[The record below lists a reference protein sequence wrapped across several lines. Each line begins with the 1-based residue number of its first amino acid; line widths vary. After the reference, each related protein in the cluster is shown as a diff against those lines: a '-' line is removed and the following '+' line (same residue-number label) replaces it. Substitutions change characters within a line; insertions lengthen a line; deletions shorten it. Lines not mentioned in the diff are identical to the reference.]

1 MVGKVSTG
9 SSFSG
14 LAEYLTKDEGRVA
27 WTEPRWMIGTDPQ
40 EVAREME
47 AATLVAD
54 SRLEKP
60 VYHVSISF
68 SEADRPT
75 REQMQQ
81 AADRVLG
88 ELGLSEHQALL
99 VAHED
104 KGHPHLHV
112 MANRVH
118 PETGKAATVSFDY
131 RRVESVLR
139 ELEKEWGM
147 TRVPGHHAR
156 DAGDPAPDRTR
167 GLSTGEVRRAR
178 RTGELPFPEQV
189 REKMGDDLAR
199 ALDGSKN
206 WGELRGALARH
217 GYEIEPTRRGMAI
230 TDGERYTKA
239 SAVDERL
246 SRSRLEERFG
256 EKLEAS
262 KGAPP
267 SPPTERSGPD
277 VPRST
282 QPEAPKPEAPTV
294 AAAPEPSRG
303 AYDQIFG
310 PPALSPARQERNGV
324 ERAQSPAGEGE
335 RSGAR
340 SSEVAR
346 AAVAAVRIM
355 DGNGDEREVPF
366 KATEVA
372 LRAGIAIAG
381 SGERQEQGG
390 HKEQKPEPGERVPP
404 LTDAVPL
411 GDPAR
416 RLVEDVRV
424 YERVTDVESRLG
436 AAVQARSELDG
447 QLRMAGRQAQEAGR
461 LSDTFD
467 RALAKAYRDPVA
479 ARSAFEELAA
489 RGTPETSAGIM
500 RREPERFGPVVTEER
515 TKWLGL
521 AREVDSSKGYE
532 AARGAANVGE
542 QYLHTRSAAG
552 QPYERLRGALEARG
566 AEVRSLRHE
575 LAGLTQ
581 AHGRPADI
589 LQRIGV
595 NARAI
600 APAQAGSLARAL
612 TPNQVNVVAK
622 ALDLAKRGIER

>member
-14 LAEYLTKDEGRVA
+14 LAQYLTKDEGRVA

-68 SEADRPT
+68 SETDQPT

-88 ELGLSEHQALL
+88 ELGLGEHQALL
-99 VAHED
+99 VAHEN

-118 PETGKAATVSFDY
+118 PETGKAAAVSFDY

-156 DAGDPAPDRTR
+156 DAGDPAPDRTQS
-167 GLSTGEVRRAR
+167 LPTGEVRRAR
-178 RTGELPFPEQV
+178 RTGEPPFPAQV
-189 REKMGDDLAR
+189 REKMGDDLGR
-199 ALDGSKN
+199 ALDESKS
-206 WGELRGALARH
+206 WSELRGALARH
-217 GYEIEPTRRGMAI
+217 GYEIKPTQRGMAV

-246 SRSRLEERFG
+246 SRPRLEERFG
-256 EKLEAS
+256 ERLEAS
-262 KGAPP
+262 KSAPP
-267 SPPTERSGPD
+267 SPPTDRTGPD
-277 VPRST
+277 VPRPT
-282 QPEAPKPEAPTV
+282 QPEAPKV
-294 AAAPEPSRG
+294 ASAPEPSRRT
-303 AYDQIFG
+303 YDQIFG
-310 PPALSPARQERNGV
+310 PSALSPTRQERSGV
-324 ERAQSPAGEGE
+324 ERAQPPALEGK

-340 SSEVAR
+340 SSDAAH
-346 AAVAAVRIM
+346 AAVAAVRMI
-355 DGNGDEREVPF
+355 DGDGDEREVPF

-372 LRAGIAIAG
+372 LRAGIAFAG
-381 SGERQEQGG
+381 SGERKEQGG
-390 HKEQKPEPGERVPP
+390 HQEQKPEPGERVPP
-404 LTDAVPL
+404 RTDAVPQS
-411 GDPAR
+411 DPAR

-424 YERVTDVESRLG
+424 YERVTDVEARLG
-436 AAVQARSELDG
+436 TAVQARGELDG
-447 QLRMAGRQAQEAGR
+447 QLRTAGRQAQEAGR

-479 ARSAFEELAA
+479 ARSAFEELGA
-489 RGTPETSAGIM
+489 RGTPETSASIM
-500 RREPERFGPVVTEER
+500 RRDPERFGPVVTEER

-521 AREVDSSKGYE
+521 AREVDSLKGYE

-575 LAGLTQ
+575 LAGLTK
-581 AHGRPADI
+581 AHGRPSDI

-600 APAQAGSLARAL
+600 APAQAESVARAL
-612 TPNQVNVVAK
+612 TPSQVNVVAK
-622 ALDLAKRGIER
+622 AMDLAKRGIER

>member
-1 MVGKVSTG
+1 
-9 SSFSG
+9 
-14 LAEYLTKDEGRVA
+14 
-27 WTEPRWMIGTDPQ
+27 
-40 EVAREME
+40 
-47 AATLVAD
+47 
-54 SRLEKP
+54 
-60 VYHVSISF
+60 
-68 SEADRPT
+68 
-75 REQMQQ
+75 
-81 AADRVLG
+81 
-88 ELGLSEHQALL
+88 
-99 VAHED
+99 
-104 KGHPHLHV
+104 
-112 MANRVH
+112 
-118 PETGKAATVSFDY
+118 
-131 RRVESVLR
+131 
-139 ELEKEWGM
+139 
-147 TRVPGHHAR
+147 
-156 DAGDPAPDRTR
+156 
-167 GLSTGEVRRAR
+167 
-178 RTGELPFPEQV
+178 
-189 REKMGDDLAR
+189 
-199 ALDGSKN
+199 
-206 WGELRGALARH
+206 
-217 GYEIEPTRRGMAI
+217 
-230 TDGERYTKA
+230 
-239 SAVDERL
+239 
-246 SRSRLEERFG
+246 
-256 EKLEAS
+256 
-262 KGAPP
+262 
-267 SPPTERSGPD
+267 
-277 VPRST
+277 VPRAA
-282 QPEAPKPEAPTV
+282 QPEAPKV
-294 AAAPEPSRG
+294 AAAPDSSRG

-324 ERAQSPAGEGE
+324 ERAQSPAVEGE

-355 DGNGDEREVPF
+355 DGSGDEREVPF

-552 QPYERLRGALEARG
+552 QPFERLRGALEARG

>member
-14 LAEYLTKDEGRVA
+14 LAQYLTKDEGRVA

-68 SEADRPT
+68 SETDQPT

-88 ELGLSEHQALL
+88 ELGLGEHQALL

-156 DAGDPAPDRTR
+156 DAGDPAPNRTQS
-167 GLSTGEVRRAR
+167 LPTGEVRRAR
-178 RTGELPFPEQV
+178 RTGEAPFPEQV
-189 REKMGDDLAR
+189 REKMGGDLGR
-199 ALDGSKN
+199 ALDESKS
-206 WGELRGALARH
+206 WSELRGALARH
-217 GYEIEPTRRGMAI
+217 GYEIKPTPRGMAV

-246 SRSRLEERFG
+246 SRPRLEERFG

-267 SPPTERSGPD
+267 SPPPERPSPG
-277 VPRST
+277 
-282 QPEAPKPEAPTV
+282 APHAAQRDTPKVT
-294 AAAPEPSRG
+294 AAPEPSRA

-310 PPALSPARQERNGV
+310 PPALSPAHQERSGV
-324 ERAQSPAGEGE
+324 ERAQMTPLNGE
-335 RSGAR
+335 RSGAH

-346 AAVAAVRIM
+346 TAVAAVRMM

-372 LRAGIAIAG
+372 LRAGIALAG
-381 SGERQEQGG
+381 SGERQEQ
-390 HKEQKPEPGERVPP
+390 KPEPSEPVPP
-404 LTDAVPL
+404 RTDAVPL
-411 GDPAR
+411 DGPAR

-424 YERVTDVESRLG
+424 YERVTDVEARLG
-436 AAVQARSELDG
+436 TAVQARSELDG

-479 ARSAFEELAA
+479 ARSAFEEIAA
-489 RGTPETSAGIM
+489 RGTPETSASIM
-500 RREPERFGPVVTEER
+500 RRNPERFGPVVTEER
-515 TKWLGL
+515 SKWLGL
-521 AREVDSSKGYE
+521 AREVDSLKGYE

-552 QPYERLRGALEARG
+552 QPYEQLCGALEARG
-566 AEVRSLRHE
+566 AEVRSLQHE
-575 LAGLTQ
+575 LAGLTK

-589 LQRIGV
+589 LQRIGA

-600 APAQAGSLARAL
+600 APTQAESLARAL
-612 TPNQVNVVAK
+612 TPNQINVVAK
-622 ALDLAKRGIER
+622 AMDLAKKGLGR

>member
-1 MVGKVSTG
+1 MVGKVSMG

-14 LAEYLTKDEGRVA
+14 LAQYLTKDEGRVA

-68 SEADRPT
+68 SETDQPT

-88 ELGLSEHQALL
+88 ELGLGEHQALL

-118 PETGKAATVSFDY
+118 PETGKAAAVSFDY

-156 DAGDPAPDRTR
+156 DAGDPAPDRTQS
-167 GLSTGEVRRAR
+167 LPTGEVRRAR

-189 REKMGDDLAR
+189 REKMGGDLGR
-199 ALDGSKN
+199 ALDESKS
-206 WGELRGALARH
+206 WSELRGALARH
-217 GYEIEPTRRGMAI
+217 GYDIKPTQRGMAV

-246 SRSRLEERFG
+246 SRPRLEERFG

-267 SPPTERSGPD
+267 SPPPERPSPD
-277 VPRST
+277 APRAA
-282 QPEAPKPEAPTV
+282 QPDTPKVT
-294 AAAPEPSRG
+294 AAPEPSRA

-310 PPALSPARQERNGV
+310 PPALSSARQERSGI
-324 ERAQSPAGEGE
+324 ERTQMTPLNGE
-335 RSGAR
+335 RSGTH

-346 AAVAAVRIM
+346 TAVAAVRMM

-372 LRAGIAIAG
+372 LRAGIALAG
-381 SGERQEQGG
+381 SGERQEQ
-390 HKEQKPEPGERVPP
+390 KPEPAERVPP
-404 LTDAVPL
+404 RADAVPL
-411 GDPAR
+411 EGPAQR
-416 RLVEDVRV
+416 IVKDVRV
-424 YERVTDVESRLG
+424 YERVTDVEARLG
-436 AAVQARSELDG
+436 TAVQARSELDG
-447 QLRMAGRQAQEAGR
+447 QLRAAGRQAQEAGR

-467 RALAKAYRDPVA
+467 RALAGAYRDPVA

-489 RGTPETSAGIM
+489 RGTPETAASIM
-500 RREPERFGPVVTEER
+500 RRNPERFGPVVTEER
-515 TKWLGL
+515 PKWLGL
-521 AREVDSSKGYE
+521 AREVDSLKGYE

-552 QPYERLRGALEARG
+552 QPYEQLRGALEARG

-575 LAGLTQ
+575 LAGLTK

-600 APAQAGSLARAL
+600 APAQAESLARAL
-612 TPNQVNVVAK
+612 TPNQVKVIAK
-622 ALDLAKRGIER
+622 AMDLAKKGLGR